1 LQRLETSNVKNPLQG
16 NATGIPK
23 KTNKNQGKFRETS
36 NDADNVSINSRGQPK
51 VNPIRKKA
59 WDTKS
64 KGS

>member
-1 LQRLETSNVKNPLQG
+1 LQG